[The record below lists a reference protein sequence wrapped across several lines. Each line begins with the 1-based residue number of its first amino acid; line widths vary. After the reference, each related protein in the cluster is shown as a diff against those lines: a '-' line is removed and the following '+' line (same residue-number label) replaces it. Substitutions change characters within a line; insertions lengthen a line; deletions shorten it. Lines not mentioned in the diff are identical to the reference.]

1 MPPKRNMKT
10 MTIEEKSAIGIAS
23 NYGKEKPKKNTKT
36 FVSKKDVKKPPPA
49 TRNLKTTT
57 FTPLSLKP
65 SIAVADLSIEAK
77 RPDVRKRM
85 IEGRDTPVDSRIR
98 PNTYYRASKEP
109 KAGWG
114 TPRFQLGDEKGKP
127 TGPIVHHPDAVGFPG
142 TPRNAMNAVF
152 RGRTVYMADT
162 SQGAMNFIMETPSS
176 RDHNWVIHKIE
187 TGPGK
192 HNKVIQR
199 IAPPQGKTI
208 RPNDSTHTRPI
219 QITHESLKGQF
230 SLANPDYQYIEG
242 VAKRKGNTAKD
253 VKEVKQAKE
262 DLAKIHRG
270 LGRIAFQ
277 YATKVS
283 AVNRE
288 HLTPTVARKHIT
300 LHGSYQFR
308 GNVGDKKISKE
319 DFRKYGGA
327 DLAKV
332 EAAIKTY
339 SDLRTAARDTMKR
352 DADKLRKQARAPAR
366 PPLPRRASAR
376 PSPSHEDN

>member
-1 MPPKRNMKT
+1 M
-10 MTIEEKSAIGIAS
+10 
-23 NYGKEKPKKNTKT
+23 
-36 FVSKKDVKKPPPA
+36 
-49 TRNLKTTT
+49 
-57 FTPLSLKP
+57 
-65 SIAVADLSIEAK
+65 SIAKADLSIESN
-77 RPDVRKRM
+77 RPDVRERM
-85 IEGRDTPVDSRIR
+85 IRGRDTPVDSIIR
-98 PNTYYRASKEP
+98 PNTYYRATKQP

-114 TPRFQLGDEKGKP
+114 THRSQLGDEKGKP
-127 TGPIVHHPDAVGFPG
+127 TGPIVEHPDTVGFPG

-176 RDHNWVIHKIE
+176 RDYNWVIHKIE

-199 IAPPQGKTI
+199 IAPPQGKTM
-208 RPNDSTHTRPI
+208 RPNDSKHTRPI

-253 VKEVKQAKE
+253 AKEVKQAKE
-262 DLAKIHRG
+262 DLAKIDRG
-270 LGRIAFQ
+270 LGRIAIQ

-288 HLTPTVARKHIT
+288 HLTPSVAKKHIT

-308 GNVGDKKISKE
+308 GNAAGDKKITKE
-319 DFRKYGGA
+319 DFRKYGGR

-339 SDLRTAARDTMKR
+339 SDLRTAVRQTMKQA
-352 DADKLRKQARAPAR
+352 ADKLRKQARAPAR
-366 PPLPRRASAR
+366 PPPPQRALAR
-376 PSPSHEDN
+376 PPPSHEHN